1 VKTGEFRSSDSQ
13 VEKISIEADQ
23 LTAGDEA
30 DFHPIEYNHSSM
42 KILLLN
48 QAFVSPE
55 EPGHTRHFEM
65 AKFLQGHGHELV
77 IVASDLNYQT
87 GQRTVARKGIFAEQI
102 IEGVRIMRAYIYPAL
117 HRSYFWRIISFFSFM
132 FSSVWTALQVR
143 DLDLVIGTT
152 PPIFQAVSA
161 WAVTWIR
168 RKPFLLEVRDLWPEF
183 GVSMGVLT
191 NPVLIALGRWLE
203 KFLYARATHIL
214 VNSPAY
220 KEYMI
225 GKGVPEKKIT
235 YIAYGTDV
243 DMFNPQVD
251 GSSIR
256 AELGLQDKFMVLYA
270 GALGQAND
278 IDTILRAAQRLNGE
292 DKIRFVL
299 FGDGK
304 ERPRLQSEAERM
316 KLSNVIFAGVRAK
329 KDMPLVVASAD
340 VCLAILQDIPMF
352 RTTYPNKVFDYMA
365 AGRATVLVIDGV
377 SRDLI
382 ESSNG
387 GVFVQPSDD
396 EMLAKTIL
404 ELSKDAKRVQQM
416 RQNAREYLVKHL
428 DRRDKLNET
437 LELLTRLV
445 NG

>member
-1 VKTGEFRSSDSQ
+1 
-13 VEKISIEADQ
+13 
-23 LTAGDEA
+23 
-30 DFHPIEYNHSSM
+30 M
-42 KILLLN
+42 KILLIN
-48 QAFVSPE
+48 QAFVAPD

-65 AKFLQGHGHELV
+65 AKFLRARGHELV

-87 GQRTVARKGIFAEQI
+87 GQRTIERKGVFAEQV
-102 IEGVRIMRAYIYPAL
+102 IEDVRILRAYIYPAL
-117 HRSYFWRIISFFSFM
+117 HRSYIWRIISFFSFM

-143 DLDLVIGTT
+143 DVDLVMGTT
-152 PPIFQAVSA
+152 PPIFQAASA
-161 WAVTWIR
+161 WTVALIR

-191 NPVLIALGRWLE
+191 NPILIALGRWLE
-203 KFLYARATHIL
+203 KFLYTRATHIL

-225 GKGVPEKKIT
+225 GKGVPENKIT
-235 YIAYGTDV
+235 FIAYGTDV
-243 DMFNPQVD
+243 DMFNPQLD

-256 AELGLQDKFMVLYA
+256 AELGLQDKFVVLYA

-278 IDTILRAAQRLNGE
+278 IDTILRAAQRLKPH
-292 DKIRFVL
+292 DKIYFVL

-304 ERPRLQSEAERM
+304 ERPRLQSKAEQM
-316 KLSNVIFAGVRAK
+316 KLTNIIFAGVRAK

-377 SRDLI
+377 SRKLI
-382 ESSNG
+382 EDSYG
-387 GVFVQPSDD
+387 GAYIQPGDD
-396 EMLAKTIL
+396 KQLAETIL
-404 ELSKDAKRVQQM
+404 DLSKNVDIVKQM
-416 RQNAREYLVKHL
+416 GLNAREYLVKNL

-437 LELLTRLV
+437 LELLTMLV
-445 NG
+445 KE

>member
-1 VKTGEFRSSDSQ
+1 
-13 VEKISIEADQ
+13 
-23 LTAGDEA
+23 
-30 DFHPIEYNHSSM
+30 M
-42 KILLLN
+42 LLN
-48 QAFVSPE
+48 QAFVAPD

-65 AKFLQGHGHELV
+65 AKFLHTRGHELV

-87 GQRTVARKGIFAEQI
+87 GQRTIVRKGIFAEQV
-102 IEGVRIMRAYIYPAL
+102 IEGVRIMRAYIYPTL

-143 DLDLVIGTT
+143 DVDLVMGTT

-161 WAVTWIR
+161 WVVALIR

-225 GKGVPEKKIT
+225 GKGVPENKIT

-256 AELGLQDKFMVLYA
+256 AELGLENKFVVLYA

-278 IDTILRAAQRLNGE
+278 IDTILRAAQRLNNE

-304 ERPRLQSEAERM
+304 ERPRLQSEAERL
-316 KLSNVIFAGVRAK
+316 KLTNVIFAGVRAK

-377 SRDLI
+377 SRKLI
-382 ESSNG
+382 EDSYG
-387 GVFVQPSDD
+387 GAYVQPGDD
-396 EMLAKTIL
+396 KQLAETIL
-404 ELSKDAKRVQQM
+404 DLSKNVDIAQQM
-416 RQNAREYLVKHL
+416 GLNAREYLVKHL

-445 NG
+445 K

>member
-1 VKTGEFRSSDSQ
+1 MR
-13 VEKISIEADQ
+13 
-23 LTAGDEA
+23 
-30 DFHPIEYNHSSM
+30 
-42 KILLLN
+42 ILLIN

-65 AKFLQGHGHELV
+65 AKFLHSLGHELV

-87 GQRTVARKGIFAEQI
+87 GQRTVARKGIFAEQNFD
-102 IEGVRIMRAYIYPAL
+102 GVRVLRSYIYPAL
-117 HRSYFWRIISFFSFM
+117 HRSYVWRIVSFFSFM

-143 DLDLVIGTT
+143 DVDLVMGTT

-161 WAVTWIR
+161 WFVAWMR
-168 RKPFLLEVRDLWPEF
+168 RVPFLLEVRDLWPEF
-183 GVSMGVLT
+183 GVGMGVLK
-191 NPVLIALGRWLE
+191 NPIVIALARWLE
-203 KFLYARATHIL
+203 RFLYARATHIL

-225 GKGVPEKKIT
+225 GKGVPENKVT

-243 DMFNPQVD
+243 DMFNPSVD

-256 AELGLQDKFMVLYA
+256 KELGVDDKFVVLYA

-278 IDTILRAAQRLNGE
+278 VDTVLRAAERLKDE

-304 ERPRLQSEAERM
+304 ERTRLQAEAERM
-316 KLSNVIFAGVRAK
+316 KLSNVIFAGVRPK
-329 KDMPLVVASAD
+329 KEMPRVIASAD

-377 SRDLI
+377 SRKLI
-382 ESSNG
+382 EDSYG
-387 GVFVQPSDD
+387 GAYVQPGDD
-396 EMLAKTIL
+396 NQLAETIL
-404 ELSKDAKRVQQM
+404 DLSKNEDIVKQM
-416 RQNAREYLVKHL
+416 GLNARKFLEEHL

-437 LELLTRLV
+437 LELLKRLK
-445 NG
+445 

>member
-1 VKTGEFRSSDSQ
+1 
-13 VEKISIEADQ
+13 
-23 LTAGDEA
+23 
-30 DFHPIEYNHSSM
+30 M

-48 QAFVSPE
+48 QAFVSPD

-65 AKFLQGHGHELV
+65 AKFLQARGHELV
-77 IVASDLNYQT
+77 IIASDLNYQT
-87 GQRTVARKGIFAEQI
+87 GEQTVVRKGIFAEQNFD
-102 IEGVRIMRAYIYPAL
+102 GVRVLRSYIYPAL

-143 DLDLVIGTT
+143 DVDLVMGTT

-161 WAVTWIR
+161 WFVAWMR

-183 GVSMGVLT
+183 GVGMGVLT
-191 NPVLIALGRWLE
+191 NPILIELGRWLE

-220 KEYMI
+220 KDYMI

-243 DMFNPQVD
+243 DMFNPQMD

-256 AELGLQDKFMVLYA
+256 AELGLQDKFVVLYA

-278 IDTILRAAQRLNGE
+278 IDTILRAAQRLNNE
-292 DKIRFVL
+292 EKIRFVL

-304 ERPRLQSEAERM
+304 ERMRLQSEAERM

-329 KDMPLVVASAD
+329 KEMPCVVASAD
-340 VCLAILQDIPMF
+340 VCLAILQAIPMF

-377 SRDLI
+377 SRELI
-382 ESSNG
+382 ESSDG
-387 GVFVQPSDD
+387 GVFIQPGDD
-396 EMLAKTIL
+396 AMLAQKIL

-416 RQNAREYLVKHL
+416 GQNARDYLVKHL

-445 NG
+445 NE

>member
-1 VKTGEFRSSDSQ
+1 
-13 VEKISIEADQ
+13 
-23 LTAGDEA
+23 
-30 DFHPIEYNHSSM
+30 M

-65 AKFLQGHGHELV
+65 AKFLQARGHDLV

-87 GQRTVARKGIFAEQI
+87 GRRTVERRGAFAEQNI
-102 IEGVRIMRAYIYPAL
+102 DGVRVLRSYIYPAL
-117 HRSYFWRIISFFSFM
+117 HRSYFWRIISFLSFM

-143 DLDLVIGTT
+143 DADIIMGTT

-161 WAVTWIR
+161 WFVAMVR

-183 GVSMGVLT
+183 GVGMGVLK
-191 NPVLIALGRWLE
+191 NPLVIALARWLE

-214 VNSPAY
+214 ANSPAY
-220 KEYMI
+220 KDYMLA
-225 GKGVPEKKIT
+225 KGVPENKVT
-235 YIAYGTDV
+235 YIAYGTNV
-243 DMFNPQVD
+243 DMFNPAVD

-256 AELGLQDKFMVLYA
+256 RALNLEDKFIVLYA

-278 IDTILRAAQRLNGE
+278 IDTILRAAKRLN
-292 DKIRFVL
+292 DNDRIRFVL

-304 ERPRLQSEAERM
+304 ERARLQAETERM
-316 KLSNVIFAGVRAK
+316 QLTNVLFAGVRAK
-329 KDMPLVVASAD
+329 KEMPIVVAASD

-365 AGRATVLVIDGV
+365 AGRPTVLAIDGV
-377 SRDLI
+377 SRELI

-387 GVFVQPSDD
+387 GVFVQPGDD
-396 EMLAKTIL
+396 AMLAEKIL
-404 ELSKDAKRVQQM
+404 ELSKDSKRVQQM
-416 RQNAREYLVKHL
+416 GWNAREYLVKHL

-437 LELLTRLV
+437 LGLLEALAKKV
-445 NG
+445 

>member
-1 VKTGEFRSSDSQ
+1 
-13 VEKISIEADQ
+13 
-23 LTAGDEA
+23 
-30 DFHPIEYNHSSM
+30 M

-48 QAFVSPE
+48 QAFVSPD

-65 AKFLQGHGHELV
+65 AKFLQTRGHELV

-87 GQRTVARKGIFAEQI
+87 GKRTVEHSGIYAEQNFD
-102 IEGVRIMRAYIYPAL
+102 GVRVLRSYIYPAL

-132 FSSVWTALQVR
+132 FSSVWTALQVKDA
-143 DLDLVIGTT
+143 DLIMGTT

-161 WAVTWIR
+161 WFVALVR

-183 GVSMGVLT
+183 GVSMGVLK
-191 NPVLIALGRWLE
+191 NPVIIALARWLE

-220 KEYMI
+220 RDYMI
-225 GKGVPEKKIT
+225 AKGVHESKVT

-243 DMFNPQVD
+243 DMFNPSID

-256 AELGLQDKFMVLYA
+256 KELDLQDKFIVLYA

-278 IDTILRAAQRLNGE
+278 LDTLLRAAERLKE
-292 DKIRFVL
+292 EKRIRFVL

-304 ERPRLQSEAERM
+304 ERARLESEA
-316 KLSNVIFAGVRAK
+316 KSKNLSNVIFAGTRPK
-329 KDMPLVVASAD
+329 KDMPLIVASAD
-340 VCLAILQDIPMF
+340 ACLAILQDIPMF

-377 SRDLI
+377 SRELI

-387 GVFVQPSDD
+387 GVYVQPNDD
-396 EMLAKTIL
+396 VALAQSIL
-404 ELSKDAKRVQQM
+404 ALSNDPARVQQM
-416 RQNAREYLVKHL
+416 GTDARAYLVKHL

-437 LELLTRLV
+437 LGLLKSLTTKEH
-445 NG
+445 